1 MQPAKPKR
9 VRRQKLEL
17 EYLRKL
23 VPSLEEKVL
32 ELNVKQTA
40 VVDYARSIESS
51 EIPSIWKGMAER
63 QLKERT
69 RVEDKNKELRTS
81 LEGQIKLAKKL
92 ESLLRKRQ
100 RNEEAEV
107 LLDTNSAVPTPLSP
121 TDEEIFA
128 DQLAHV
134 QQAHL
139 VLDQVF
145 CGPEFAA
152 QAPFHDFQ
160 VTNDSGSSSGV
171 AFVKKAKSVIPF
183 DLQVAE
189 KAFWRTFVKEGTG
202 RDSFFYFDE
211 RLSTEN
217 LVAASYGRYFQAGNF
232 HAKVL
237 GMQTYR
243 KCIVG
248 GKILICWKWVVNP
261 VEVNGSKF
269 RGIRCHESGWIVLRS
284 VNVGNAANTFPMDSE
299 FCNAVTSTELQSYSK
314 MTIELQEDVVNQ
326 ELQVGTLTSFVV
338 GMHDTVTEACGK
350 IISKM
355 LVEEDWN
362 LNGWIDTMAF

>member
-23 VPSLEEKVL
+23 VPSLEEKVS
-32 ELNVKQTA
+32 ELNARQTS
-40 VVDYARSIESS
+40 YAEPIEIS
-51 EIPSIWKGMAER
+51 EAPSVWKGVAER
-63 QLKERT
+63 QQKERA
-69 RVEDKNKELRTS
+69 RVEEKNRELRSS

-92 ESLLRKRQ
+92 ESLLP
-100 RNEEAEV
+100 A
-107 LLDTNSAVPTPLSP
+107 PT

-139 VLDQVF
+139 ELDRVF

-152 QAPFHDFQ
+152 PAPFYNFQ
-160 VTNDSGSSSGV
+160 VTNDSESSSGV
-171 AFVKKAKSVIPF
+171 AFVKKAKSVLPF

-217 LVAASYGRYFQAGNF
+217 LVAVSYGLHFQAGEF

-237 GMQTYR
+237 GKQTYR

-248 GKILICWKWVVNP
+248 DKVLISWKWVVNP

-269 RGIRCHESGWIVLRS
+269 HGIRCHESGWIVLRS
-284 VNVGNAANTFPMDSE
+284 VNVDCTASAVAIDSE
-299 FCNAVTSTELQSYSK
+299 LGNTVTSTELQSYSK

-338 GMHDTVTEACGK
+338 SMHDTVTEACGK

-362 LNGWIDTMAF
+362 LNGWLDVGSS

>member
-1 MQPAKPKR
+1 M
-9 VRRQKLEL
+9 
-17 EYLRKL
+17 
-23 VPSLEEKVL
+23 PSLEEKVS
-32 ELNVKQTA
+32 ELNARQTSFFN
-40 VVDYARSIESS
+40 YAESIETS
-51 EIPSIWKGMAER
+51 EVPSVWKGVAER
-63 QLKERT
+63 QHKERA
-69 RVEDKNKELRTS
+69 RVEEKNRELRTS

-92 ESLLRKRQ
+92 ESMLRKRR
-100 RNEEAEV
+100 RNEAQEAEA
-107 LLDTNSAVPTPLSP
+107 LLVTNSAAAT

-139 VLDQVF
+139 ELDRVF
-145 CGPEFAA
+145 CGPEFTAP
-152 QAPFHDFQ
+152 APFYNFQ
-160 VTNDSGSSSGV
+160 VTNDSESSSGV
-171 AFVKKAKSVIPF
+171 AFVKKAKSVLPF

-217 LVAASYGRYFQAGNF
+217 LVAVSYGLHFQAGEF

-237 GMQTYR
+237 GKQTYR

-248 GKILICWKWVVNP
+248 DKVLISWKWVVNP

-269 RGIRCHESGWIVLRS
+269 HGIRCHESGWIVLRS
-284 VNVGNAANTFPMDSE
+284 VNVDCTASAVAIDSE
-299 FCNAVTSTELQSYSK
+299 LGNTVTSTELQSYSK

-338 GMHDTVTEACGK
+338 SMHDTVTEACGK

-362 LNGWIDTMAF
+362 LNGWFDVGTS